1 MVFMQGTNP
10 LNRSTAFGV
19 HAGYL
24 YTGSWFETHSIP
36 LPAGL
41 NSNDVVMAYYDGS
54 YNFLAKQGGTV
65 LEGAAIDG
73 EGKWHTITLTQ
84 APTIGSQPLRTVLRF
99 GLEQPDLALCRT
111 RPCPRPI

>member
-24 YTGSWFETHSIP
+24 YTGSWFETHSIS

-73 EGKWHTITLTQ
+73 EGKWHTITLTSPDHWQ
-84 APTIGSQPLRTVLRF
+84 PTSILAEWCATRTSVPAQYARSH
-99 GLEQPDLALCRT
+99 
-111 RPCPRPI
+111 